1 MPLLPGKAASHHR
14 PHGGQTLKFIKE
26 LSANISRVNATAELP
41 SSLHL
46 RRPYTWFLWGISET
60 SSSQDKALP
69 PCSAQE
75 KGQDI
80 STLKAV
86 NGAGVEPIWKSLIF
100 SVSASQAAAAAS
112 SSSRAQ
118 SVGVFLRKQLEPGW
132 EKTCWFFLYSPSSKT
147 VPPGPG
153 FQCDHSKYNTHTS
166 VEEPLDAIQPFAP
179 SRLFAIGPRCWRRSG
194 CLLPRLSFCTEP
206 HAKSILVLAFHLR
219 VLEVPQI
226 NTDSA
231 PMELSPMAQVQL

>member
-14 PHGGQTLKFIKE
+14 PHEGQTLKFIKE
-26 LSANISRVNATAELP
+26 LSANISCVNATAELP

-46 RRPYTWFLWGISET
+46 RRPYTWFLWGISEM

-118 SVGVFLRKQLEPGW
+118 SVSVFLRKQLEPGW
-132 EKTCWFFLYSPSSKT
+132 GKTCSFFLYSPSSKSLPDQASSVT
-147 VPPGPG
+147 TP
-153 FQCDHSKYNTHTS
+153 NITRTHLSRSRWMRCSLLHPVACLPS
-166 VEEPLDAIQPFAP
+166 VLAAGEGQAASSLASASAP
-179 SRLFAIGPRCWRRSG
+179 SPMQRAPLYLPFISG
-194 CLLPRLSFCTEP
+194 CLKFPR
-206 HAKSILVLAFHLR
+206 
-219 VLEVPQI
+219 
-226 NTDSA
+226 
-231 PMELSPMAQVQL
+231 